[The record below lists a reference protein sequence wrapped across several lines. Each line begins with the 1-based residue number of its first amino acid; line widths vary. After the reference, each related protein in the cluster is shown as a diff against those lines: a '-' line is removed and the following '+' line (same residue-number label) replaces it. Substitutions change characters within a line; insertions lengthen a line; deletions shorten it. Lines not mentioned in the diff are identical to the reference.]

1 MSRTVALLNVGLL
14 LASAVAAGAAT
25 AAPPRRLLVGGD
37 SLGQATVPYLKRQLP
52 HWRIAQDAHPN
63 ARSSEGAGAMRTY
76 GRRLAPVIYVSLGT
90 IDDPS
95 RFEDFRDSLREIMR
109 VAGPRR
115 CVVWTN
121 IFRPDEQGFSYRAFN
136 DELERQAA
144 LRDNLRIVDWERM
157 VDANVGWLVND
168 AVHVIEA
175 GYSARARAVAREV
188 RRCRASLSH
197 PRRVLALGD
206 SLAFDSMP
214 FIRRA
219 LPRWRIVRNVWF
231 ARRAGEAAR
240 ILRGYGRR
248 LPRVIH
254 MSLGTA
260 DDPSRVS
267 YFRRS
272 VRAVMRVAGRHRCV
286 VWTNIWRP
294 VPAGPSF
301 DGYNAELAEEGR
313 NRPNLLVVDWA
324 AMVAANPQW
333 LKPDQVHVDEAG
345 NAARAAAIAA
355 AVRRC

>member
-1 MSRTVALLNVGLL
+1 MPRTVALLTAGLL
-14 LASAVAAGAAT
+14 LFSAVAAGAAA
-25 AAPPRRLLVGGD
+25 AAPSRRLLVVGD
-37 SLGQATVPYLKRQLP
+37 SLGQATVPYLERQLP

-63 ARSSEGAGAMRTY
+63 ARSSEGAGAMRAY

-95 RFEDFRDSLREIMR
+95 RLTDFQDALREIMR

-121 IFRPDEQGFSYRAFN
+121 IFRPDEHGFSYRAFN
-136 DELERQAA
+136 DELDRQAA
-144 LRDNLRIVDWERM
+144 LRDNLRIVDWEQM
-157 VDANVGWLVND
+157 VDGNLRWLVDD
-168 AVHVIEA
+168 AVHVIEE
-175 GYSARARAVAREV
+175 GYGARARAVAREV

-197 PRRVLALGD
+197 PRRVLVDGD

-219 LPRWRIVRNVWF
+219 LPRWRVARNVWF
-231 ARRAGEAAR
+231 ARRAGQAAGV
-240 ILRGYGRR
+240 LRGYGRR
-248 LPRVIH
+248 LPRMIH
-254 MSLGTA
+254 VSLGTA
-260 DDPSRVS
+260 DDPSRVA
-267 YFRRS
+267 YFRRA

-294 VPAGPSF
+294 VPDGPTF
-301 DGYNAELAEEGR
+301 DGYNAVLAEEGR
-313 NRPNLLVVDWA
+313 SRPNLLVVDWA

-333 LKPDQVHVDEAG
+333 LKPDQVHVDDAG